1 MLTITRTNGKYFMTV
16 DQNKPVEL
24 EVKKPKGWEPTIM
37 LPENPTNRKLINKA
51 VADKKLDKNPDGF
64 ELTVKAVRVPG
75 QTTSI
80 AIPNKKLI
88 KYLSDAEKEEYMAII
103 ERARQAYEAA
113 KAKPMTEKEKLEA
126 KIAKLQAQ
134 IAAMDNTDKEEE

>member
-1 MLTITRTNGKYFMTV
+1 MTV
-16 DQNKPVEL
+16 GQNKPVEL
-24 EVKKPKGWEPTIM
+24 EVKQPKGWEPTLM

-64 ELTVKAVRVPG
+64 ELTVKAACVHG
-75 QTTSI
+75 QTTSLVV
-80 AIPNKKLI
+80 PNKKLI
-88 KYLSDAEKEEYMAII
+88 EYLSDAEKEEYMAII

-134 IAAMDNTDKEEE
+134 IAAMDEVKEEK

>member
-1 MLTITRTNGKYFMTV
+1 MVTITRTDDKYFMTV
-16 DQNKPVEL
+16 DQNEPVEL
-24 EVKKPKGWEPTIM
+24 EVKQPKGWEPTIM

-64 ELTVKAVRVPG
+64 ELTIKAAHVPG
-75 QTTSI
+75 QPASL
-80 AIPNKKLI
+80 AVPNKKLI
-88 KYLSDAEKEEYMAII
+88 EYLSDAEKEEYMAII

>member
-1 MLTITRTNGKYFMTV
+1 MVTITRTDDKYFMTV

-24 EVKKPKGWEPTIM
+24 EVKQPKGWEPTIM

-64 ELTVKAVRVPG
+64 ELTVKAACVPG
-75 QTTSI
+75 PTTSL
-80 AIPNKKLI
+80 AVPNKQLI
-88 KYLSDAEKEEYMAII
+88 EYLSDAEKEEYMAII

>member
-1 MLTITRTNGKYFMTV
+1 MVTITRTDDKYFMTV

-24 EVKKPKGWEPTIM
+24 EVKQPKGWEPTIM
-37 LPENPTNRKLINKA
+37 LPENPTNRKLINKE
-51 VADKKLDKNPDGF
+51 VADKKLDENPDGF
-64 ELTVKAVRVPG
+64 ELTVKVARVPG
-75 QTTSI
+75 QTASL
-80 AIPNKKLI
+80 AVPNKKLI
-88 KYLSDAEKEEYMAII
+88 EYLSDAEKEEYMAII

-134 IAAMDNTDKEEE
+134 IAAMDNTDNEEE

>member
-1 MLTITRTNGKYFMTV
+1 MVTITRTDDKYFMTV

-24 EVKKPKGWEPTIM
+24 EVKQPKGWEPTIM
-37 LPENPTNRKLINKA
+37 LPENPTTRKLINKA

-64 ELTVKAVRVPG
+64 ELTVKAACVPG
-75 QTTSI
+75 QTTSL
-80 AIPNKKLI
+80 AVPNKKLI
-88 KYLSDAEKEEYMAII
+88 EYLSDAEKEEYMAII

-134 IAAMDNTDKEEE
+134 IAAMDEVKEEE

>member
-1 MLTITRTNGKYFMTV
+1 MVTITRTDDKYFMTV

-24 EVKKPKGWEPTIM
+24 EVKQPKGWEPTLM

-51 VADKKLDKNPDGF
+51 VADKKLDENPDGF
-64 ELTVKAVRVPG
+64 ELTVKAAYVPG
-75 QTTSI
+75 QTTSL
-80 AIPNKKLI
+80 AVPNKKLI
-88 KYLSDAEKEEYMAII
+88 EYLSDAEKEEYMAII

-113 KAKPMTEKEKLEA
+113 KVKPMTEKEKLEA

-134 IAAMDNTDKEEE
+134 IAAMDEVKKEK

>member
-1 MLTITRTNGKYFMTV
+1 MVTITRTDDKYFMTV
-16 DQNKPVEL
+16 GQNEPVEL
-24 EVKKPKGWEPTIM
+24 EVKQPKGWEPTIM

-51 VADKKLDKNPDGF
+51 VADKKLDENPDGF
-64 ELTVKAVRVPG
+64 ELTVRAARVPG
-75 QTTSI
+75 QTTSL
-80 AIPNKKLI
+80 AVPNKKLI
-88 KYLSDAEKEEYMAII
+88 EYLSDAEKEEYMAII